1 MFTIERKTSD
11 GWVSV
16 IAYKTE
22 LRAFLMARSQCLSTG
37 ETYRVLDHNG
47 DVTSKVMFAECKRQ
61 LGAR

>member
-1 MFTIERKTSD
+1 M
-11 GWVSV
+11 SV

-37 ETYRVLDHNG
+37 ETYRVFDHNG
-47 DVTSKVMFAECKRQ
+47 DVTSEVTFAECNRQ